1 MTVGDHVRIKSANEL
16 KIKGIK
22 VQGDSAIDKW
32 QNKICEITEVRK
44 TIVGRRYKIYFLEKP
59 ERRQDEF
66 AAGVHISQYMWE
78 EYELELLDMPVAA
91 VSIEEKAYEALLG
104 GTQ

>member
-1 MTVGDHVRIKSANEL
+1 MSYAVGDHARIRAANEL
-16 KIKGIK
+16 KGVK
-22 VQGDSAIDKW
+22 VQSGSAIDKW

-44 TIVGRRYKIYFLEKP
+44 NIVGRRYKISFLVKP

-66 AAGVHISQYMWE
+66 AAGVHISRYRWE
-78 EYELELLDMPVAA
+78 EYELELLDTFIVVA
-91 VSIEEKAYEALLG
+91 SIEEKAYEALIG